1 MKMKNIFLIALNTVK
16 EIKRHKILYALGAVV
31 IFIILAGLI
40 LGPLSLSEQKRLSI
54 NFAFTACHIGLIL
67 ISVYF
72 ASTLIS
78 HEIEKK
84 TVITLFVKPISRLEF
99 IVGKFFG
106 LSFILLTAMCFL
118 TLFVLVVH
126 FIYEHS
132 IGSVLFIAMWGIFLE
147 ALVLLTVAFFFSSF
161 TSSFLVLVYS
171 VLIFIIGHSASG
183 IIFFI
188 NRGEGDHFFKLVI
201 SIATRILPNFEKIN
215 WRAHA
220 LYHDTLVEG
229 ELLFSSL
236 YSVSWIVFLL
246 IVTSILFERKQIA

>member
-1 MKMKNIFLIALNTVK
+1 MKNVFFIALNTVK

-31 IFIILAGLI
+31 IFIILAGLV

-78 HEIEKK
+78 HEVEKK
-84 TVITLFVKPISRLEF
+84 TAITLFVKPISRLQF
-99 IVGKFFG
+99 VIGKFFG
-106 LSFILLTAMCFL
+106 LGLILLMAVCFL
-118 TLFVLVVH
+118 TLFVLIVH

-132 IGSVLFIAMWGIFLE
+132 IGSILFIAMWGIFLE
-147 ALVLLTVAFFFSSF
+147 ALILLTVAFFFSSF

-171 VLIFIIGHSASG
+171 VLMFIIGHTASG
-183 IIFFI
+183 IIFFL
-188 NRGEGDHFFKLVI
+188 NKGEGDYFFKAVV
-201 SIATRILPNFEKIN
+201 STVTRVLPNFEKVN

-220 LYHDTLVEG
+220 LYHDSLVEG

-236 YSVSWIVFLL
+236 YSVSWIIFLL
-246 IVTSILFERKQIA
+246 VITSILFERKQIA